1 MNRFIR
7 QLLPFGTL
15 ILLIAALSALEPDSF
30 LTAENF
36 FNVLSRSSVNGIIA
50 MGMTAV
56 IISGGIDLSVGSM
69 MALAGMVA
77 GGTMLCLAKTQGVHW
92 LSDSLVAAFAEIPLA
107 TAIALI
113 GIRLA
118 RRLRGWRWLVLAIAP
133 VLTIL
138 AVHGL
143 FWRTFPQVPMS
154 AALWIGTVAGL
165 WMGLLCGLL
174 NGGLITR
181 LNLPPFIVTLG
192 TMSAFRGISYVMNDG
207 MMFDVPTY
215 TFLGQS
221 TVASI
226 PVNVLIFLAIAL
238 LGFFILRYMPLGRY
252 TYAIGSNRQAAY
264 HAGVN
269 VNRNLLII
277 YALTGLFVG
286 LAAMIAT
293 SRTVSAQPT
302 AGVSLELDVIA
313 AVVIGGASLSGGR
326 GTVVGTIIGTLLI
339 SFLRN
344 GLTLLGISTN
354 IQLVVIGAIII
365 GAVALDQMA
374 RAKAIDSR

>member
-1 MNRFIR
+1 MNRFVR

-15 ILLIAALSALEPDSF
+15 ILLIAILSALEPDSF

-69 MALAGMVA
+69 MAVSGMVA
-77 GGTMLCLAKTQGVHW
+77 GLIMTKNGAIV
-92 LSDSLVAAFAEIPLA
+92 P
-107 TAIALI
+107 TA
-113 GIRLA
+113 
-118 RRLRGWRWLVLAIAP
+118 
-133 VLTIL
+133 
-138 AVHGL
+138 GL
-143 FWRTFPQVPMS
+143 M
-154 AALWIGTVAGL
+154 WIGTLAGL
-165 WMGLLCGLL
+165 ATGLVCGLL
-174 NGGLITR
+174 NGALITG

-221 TVASI
+221 TMANI
-226 PVNVLIFLAIAL
+226 PVNVMIFVAIAM
-238 LGFFILRYMPLGRY
+238 LGFFILRYTPLGRY

-269 VNRNLLII
+269 VNRNLLVI
-277 YALTGLFVG
+277 YTLTGLFVG

-302 AGVSLELDVIA
+302 AGLSLELDIIA
-313 AVVIGGASLSGGR
+313 AVVIGGASLTGGR
-326 GTVVGTIIGTLLI
+326 GTVTGTIIGTLLI

-374 RAKAIDSR
+374 RAKAVESHA